1 MSPLK
6 NIVLL
11 RDAFLKR
18 DLLPLK
24 SYPTSVSKKSFAS
37 QEGQKRGPGNEVEG
51 VFSFP
56 DPDAP
61 QLQAPLPVFV
71 QQAAAAKM
79 IG

>member
-1 MSPLK
+1 M
-6 NIVLL
+6 IMWQWC
-11 RDAFLKR
+11 
-18 DLLPLK
+18 LLP
-24 SYPTSVSKKSFAS
+24 T
-37 QEGQKRGPGNEVEG
+37 
-51 VFSFP
+51 